1 MNSFMARNVL
11 DELLFMGKVGI
22 YVDKAPRVNPADR
35 KVPYLYV
42 YKKEQIINWSYDA
55 EGTLTNVLLAEH
67 RYTIDE
73 DTGLPNGVEEVTR
86 QLRLWKGRGVEVT
99 ITGKKDG
106 PGEPRLMPWT
116 RLPFVILELQESL
129 AKDIADYQIALMNM
143 ESSDIAYSL
152 HSNFPFYTE
161 QGAPGVADFMRPAA
175 SIMDATDN
183 DATISSEA
191 AAAKTKELRVG
202 NTQGRM
208 YAPEMDRPSFIA
220 PPSDPLKVSMEKE
233 AQIRERIMVQLHL
246 TLTNLRPVRLSSDAK
261 AQEFQGM
268 EAGMFSIGYTLEQ
281 AENQIADIWSMYQG
295 SKTVATVRYPT
306 SYSQM
311 SPDQR
316 VEAAESLIT
325 LASKTP
331 SIALRRHLHMQA
343 AQILMAGVADQ
354 TDIDAVLDEIRSAKV
369 LDVEP
374 GTVRDNHEAGL
385 VGTDLASKLL
395 GYPAGEAEKAAKDH
409 AERLARIAAAQSSG
423 DSVSRLTDGSDPE
436 TRNQEK
442 TDAQSADTN
451 TDGQTAR
458 TRGDA

>member
-1 MNSFMARNVL
+1 MIDLDYIFTTPEHAHPEYLCDQTDDRKHRYVKESGRDFVEKYLEKFSGRESATDFTSRKKITPPSADAKAAIKEIANALAARLPSVTRRGGDPTYQTAVGSNVDGANNSMNSFMARNVL

-316 VEAAESLIT
+316 VEHQ
-325 LASKTP
+325 
-331 SIALRRHLHMQA
+331 RHLRS
-343 AQILMAGVADQ
+343 LY
-354 TDIDAVLDEIRSAKV
+354 AVTCTCRLPRS
-369 LDVEP
+369 
-374 GTVRDNHEAGL
+374 
-385 VGTDLASKLL
+385 
-395 GYPAGEAEKAAKDH
+395 
-409 AERLARIAAAQSSG
+409 
-423 DSVSRLTDGSDPE
+423 
-436 TRNQEK
+436 
-442 TDAQSADTN
+442 
-451 TDGQTAR
+451 
-458 TRGDA
+458 